1 MLSVLKATGTLA
13 LDPDVSDNMIKISVA
28 AFLLLAPSLC
38 YAGCESG
45 HWVQQTLADTGL
57 RRNHDVPVA
66 TPAVMIP
73 SGVA

>member
-1 MLSVLKATGTLA
+1 
-13 LDPDVSDNMIKISVA
+13 MIKISVA